1 MSTKDY
7 YSASGASYTSLILG
21 VIQSSAGVTIS
32 VAAVAAYKLFPSL
45 CPPAPEFRRTPSPTC
60 NQRRSRRS
68 SVDTMATEASDIS
81 LDSVSTLVEPENK
94 RKRRLSAASL
104 SEPFIKLAKTTKN
117 EIRPLTRRSFT
128 AISSPFTAS
137 TTSLH
142 IPRATSTHV
151 KAAIKNARRNSADMF
166 LLHRKTAAPFTAD
179 FIGDGVVEPSP
190 LVRQWCSLVPEECA
204 LLEQEVVEPFVEESL
219 FVEDLSSKKRKVFR
233 PVKMGKK
240 FSRVCV
246 QVFS

>member
-1 MSTKDY
+1 M
-7 YSASGASYTSLILG
+7 
-21 VIQSSAGVTIS
+21 
-32 VAAVAAYKLFPSL
+32 
-45 CPPAPEFRRTPSPTC
+45 
-60 NQRRSRRS
+60 
-68 SVDTMATEASDIS
+68 
-81 LDSVSTLVEPENK
+81 
-94 RKRRLSAASL
+94 
-104 SEPFIKLAKTTKN
+104 
-117 EIRPLTRRSFT
+117 
-128 AISSPFTAS
+128 
-137 TTSLH
+137 
-142 IPRATSTHV
+142 
-151 KAAIKNARRNSADMF
+151 KAAIKKARRNSADMF

-219 FVEDLSSKKRKVFR
+219 FVEELSSKKRKVFR